1 MGKICKFFKDENEP
15 GFSYIEVLVAVTIF
29 SFSIL
34 SILTMS
40 FSALKN
46 AIFGRRC
53 YEAAIM
59 AQNLSEEIKKAIEK
73 RLMNGEL
80 LEEGEEPKSLALFLN
95 SNDTDYCIFNQAFN
109 GKEYEYDVYIKQ
121 TETNQ
126 TQYQLMADQV
136 LTLVHIDEGKKIEV
150 PSLMPDTITELS
162 LSPSNISIFNPY
174 NCTNVPNFA
183 DYFNY
188 NGSNW
193 SIKMNYPADK
203 IQVDLQEEST
213 VPLNCKIVVRYV
225 SSFPVSLVSDD
236 RVEIYLDASEVDLEA
251 FKLSIR
257 LENNTKSNVLF
268 IVYRRDEVNQLD
280 KNIGI
285 FPIQNDPEGNIFIER
300 KTQTIPQNNYIIR
313 IVVRDKKNGSKILKD
328 MVDLYSHDYR
338 IATY

>member
-1 MGKICKFFKDENEP
+1 
-15 GFSYIEVLVAVTIF
+15 
-29 SFSIL
+29 
-34 SILTMS
+34 
-40 FSALKN
+40 
-46 AIFGRRC
+46 
-53 YEAAIM
+53 
-59 AQNLSEEIKKAIEK
+59 
-73 RLMNGEL
+73 
-80 LEEGEEPKSLALFLN
+80 
-95 SNDTDYCIFNQAFN
+95 
-109 GKEYEYDVYIKQ
+109 
-121 TETNQ
+121 
-126 TQYQLMADQV
+126 
-136 LTLVHIDEGKKIEV
+136 
-150 PSLMPDTITELS
+150 
-162 LSPSNISIFNPY
+162 
-174 NCTNVPNFA
+174 
-183 DYFNY
+183 
-188 NGSNW
+188 
-193 SIKMNYPADK
+193 MNYPADK

-225 SSFPVSLVSDD
+225 SSFPVPLVSDD